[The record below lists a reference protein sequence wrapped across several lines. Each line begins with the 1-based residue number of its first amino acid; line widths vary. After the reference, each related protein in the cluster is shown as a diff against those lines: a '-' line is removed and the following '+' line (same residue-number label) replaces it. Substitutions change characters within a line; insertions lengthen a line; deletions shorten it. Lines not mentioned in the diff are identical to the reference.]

1 MNKEPL
7 LYASTIIRN
16 GGLVACPTESIFG
29 LDCDP
34 NNNDA
39 IKKLIRIKNR
49 SFNKGFILA
58 ASSLNQLQPFI
69 STLTNQQKEKI
80 LQINNLP
87 ITWIVPAKKDINPNL
102 SGGRE
107 TIAIRVTQ
115 HPILQQLC
123 DSLCSALISTSA
135 NPSDMPPAKS
145 VVQVQEY
152 FGTNVDY
159 IIDGEL
165 GECKNPSEIR
175 DLLTDE
181 VIREG

>member
-7 LYASTIIRN
+7 LYASRIIRN
-16 GGLVACPTESIFG
+16 GGLVACPTESVFG

-34 NNNDA
+34 NNSAA
-39 IKKLIRIKNR
+39 IKKLIRIKKR
-49 SFNKGFILA
+49 SANKGFILV

-69 STLTNQQKEKI
+69 STLTKKQEEKVI
-80 LQINNLP
+80 HMNDSP
-87 ITWIVPAKKDINPNL
+87 ITWIVPAKKDINTNL

-107 TIAIRVTQ
+107 TIAIRITQ
-115 HPILQQLC
+115 HPILRQLC

-135 NPSDMPPAKS
+135 NPTDMSPAKS
-145 VVQVQEY
+145 VVQVEEY
-152 FGTNVDY
+152 FGASVDY
-159 IIDGEL
+159 IIDDKL
-165 GECKNPSEIR
+165 GECQNPSEIR